1 MSSSITRRSRP
12 FWNSLPPEIRL
23 LILRCIDLNSGS
35 KETVRAS
42 SLATVSQEWQ
52 SFFEGETFRRLA
64 LASPDL
70 PAFSKVVRGKNA
82 IRLSYIKNL
91 HLCVRLAEYTKR
103 IYDKPE
109 SATNIKGNNRIFTS
123 AMTVLLN
130 SLSSWEGTRG
140 GLTLEINAHS
150 PSDQIFH
157 RSEGEVHDDY
167 PIRFEEDLEDWPS
180 FLEYLRDKRAARV
193 TSVAV
198 PRKVRRA
205 AARRL
210 RGTPLEL
217 LPQRQKRGTS
227 TGTGSTNGLPR
238 VPIVKGLVIRR
249 SFFRGIA
256 PKSIATLLRES
267 FVALES
273 FYLQRWIGQMVKN
286 EVKWFDD
293 LQTCLMPTL
302 PPSVKRFSFDQ
313 SWRWDS
319 CQYALT
325 PNKFKGLTR
334 LMATS
339 CHRFIEFSPPLVFDC
354 FIFLWQLAQGE
365 KNEESKLQHLTLKTR
380 YLRPRVRQD
389 IMTDFLV
396 IAARAAMKMPQ
407 IRILEIWNSGHGFGF
422 LFRYTQDSHRAT
434 ITWRVVESQF
444 VLMPRVIGAWAKV
457 ASTRPLAIERIPFT
471 EADGNGTSFNHTSI
485 HRHLALRRLAFD
497 PITEAQM
504 TASMIL

>member
-1 MSSSITRRSRP
+1 MGSFTARRSRP

-23 LILRCIDLNSGS
+23 LILRCIALKFKG
-35 KETVRAS
+35 KETARAS
-42 SLATVSQEWQ
+42 SLATVSREWQ
-52 SFFEGETFRRLA
+52 SFFEGETFRRIA

-70 PAFSKVVRGKNA
+70 PAFSKAVRGKNA
-82 IRLSYIKNL
+82 IRLSYIRNL
-91 HLCVRLAEYTKR
+91 YLRITLAEYTKR

-109 SATNIKGNNRIFTS
+109 SATNIKENNRSFTS

-180 FLEYLRDKRAARV
+180 FLEYLRGKKTARV
-193 TSVAV
+193 TSIAV
-198 PRKVRRA
+198 PLRERRA

-217 LPQRQKRGTS
+217 LPQRRKGGTA
-227 TGTGSTNGLPR
+227 GSANNLPS
-238 VPIVKGLVIRR
+238 VPIVKGLVLRR

-256 PKSIATLLRES
+256 PESIATLLRER

-273 FYLQRWIGQMVKN
+273 FYLQRWIGQTVKN
-286 EVKWFDD
+286 EVELFDD
-293 LQTCLMPTL
+293 LQTWLMPTL
-302 PPSVKRFSFDQ
+302 PPSVKRFSLEQ
-313 SWRWDS
+313 CWRWDS
-319 CQYALT
+319 CKSSSV
-325 PNKFKGLTR
+325 PKIFKGLTR

-339 CHRFIEFSPPLVFDC
+339 CHRFTELSPPLMFKSLM
-354 FIFLWQLAQGE
+354 FLWQVAQGE
-365 KNEESKLQHLTLKTR
+365 RNTESKLQHLTIRST
-380 YLRPRVRQD
+380 YLHPRGRQD
-389 IMTDFLV
+389 IVTDLLV
-396 IAARAAMKMPQ
+396 VAARAAMKMPQ

-422 LFRYTQDSHRAT
+422 LFRYTQDNHRAT
-434 ITWRVVESQF
+434 ITWRFVESQF
-444 VLMPRVIGAWAKV
+444 VLMPKVVKAWNKV
-457 ASTRPLAIERIPFT
+457 ASERPLAIERIPFT
-471 EADGNGTSFNHTSI
+471 EADGDGTSFNHTSI

-504 TASMIL
+504 TARNIL

>member
-1 MSSSITRRSRP
+1 MSSSTTRY

-23 LILRCIDLNSGS
+23 LILRCIALNFES

-42 SLATVSQEWQ
+42 SLATVSREWR
-52 SFFEGETFRRLA
+52 SFFEGETFRRIA

-70 PAFSKVVRGKNA
+70 PAFSKVVRGEDA
-82 IRLSYIKNL
+82 IRPGYIRNL
-91 HLCVRLAEYTKR
+91 YLRIRLAEYTKR

-109 SATNIKGNNRIFTS
+109 SATNIKENNRTFTS
-123 AMTVLLN
+123 DMTVLLN

-167 PIRFEEDLEDWPS
+167 PIRFKEDLKDLRS

-193 TSVAV
+193 TSIAV
-198 PRKVRRA
+198 PRSVRRG

-217 LPQRQKRGTS
+217 LPQRQKRGTC
-227 TGTGSTNGLPR
+227 STNNLPR
-238 VPIVKGLVIRR
+238 VPIVKGLVLRR

-256 PKSIATLLRES
+256 PESIATLLRES

-273 FYLQRWIGQMVKN
+273 FYLHKWIGQTP
-286 EVKWFDD
+286 D

-302 PPSVKRFSFDQ
+302 PPTVRRFSFDQ
-313 SWRWDS
+313 SSRWDS
-319 CQYALT
+319 CKYASAPKKLE
-325 PNKFKGLTR
+325 GLAR

-339 CHRFIEFSPPLVFDC
+339 CHRFTEFSPPL
-354 FIFLWQLAQGE
+354 
-365 KNEESKLQHLTLKTR
+365 KNKESKLQHLTLRTQH
-380 YLRPRVRQD
+380 LRPRGRQNFV
-389 IMTDFLV
+389 TDFLI
-396 IAARAAMKMPQ
+396 IAALAAMKLPR
-407 IRILEIWNSGHGFGF
+407 IRILEIWNSGHRFGY
-422 LFRYTQDSHRAT
+422 LFRYAQDSHRAT
-434 ITWRVVESQF
+434 ITWRVIGSQF
-444 VLMPRVIGAWAKV
+444 VLMPKVVGAWTRV
-457 ASTRPLAIERIPFT
+457 ASRRPLAIEWISFT
-471 EADGNGTSFNHTSI
+471 DANGTSFNHISI

-497 PITEAQM
+497 PITEAQIAAGM
-504 TASMIL
+504 AL